1 MEMRNTAT
9 LDQILTAVPSGRGA
23 SRSNAKASDGS
34 DFGSMVRQKQQDT
47 RANDPKDTRTDRP
60 AQNSAAKPKAKPD
73 TPTAQ
78 QESSDVPGEQY
89 EIAAAMMMQ
98 SWLQMIPVNV
108 TPEENTLEVEITPE
122 FLPDMHTEVEVV
134 APLEQIQVRPEEVV
148 EHTEI
153 REFRDVVQE
162 VQTEVR
168 DFSDKPVTE
177 EQTEEVEETV
187 VVENVEVETPVFG
200 YMDAEPV
207 KVAEV
212 REAPVELEAPDG
224 LEQLRGRIE
233 EFLTDA
239 EGNSYV
245 ELTLSP
251 PELGKIT
258 VSLTQ
263 ANDGALHV
271 QLSATTVRAA
281 ELLERNT
288 SGLQQLLAST
298 SRPQVKVEMTEPQ
311 NNPYIFI
318 NPNQDNGQNQQ
329 RQQQNQQ
336 KRDRE
341 RGEHEDSDFIHQLR
355 LGLVGIGV

>member
-1 MEMRNTAT
+1 MEMRTAV
-9 LDQILTAVPSGRGA
+9 LDQFLTVKQSGRAVTQSGGK
-23 SRSNAKASDGS
+23 SGDSS
-34 DFGSMVRQKQQDT
+34 DFGSMVRQKQQDV
-47 RANDPKDTRTDRP
+47 RGQQDNARD
-60 AQNSAAKPKAKPD
+60 AKPTQASNGVKKTDGPEAAQTTEAPD
-73 TPTAQ
+73 
-78 QESSDVPGEQY
+78 EQY
-89 EIAAAMMMQ
+89 AIAAAMMMQ

-134 APLEQIQVRPEEVV
+134 APLEQIQVRPEEVFV
-148 EHTEI
+148 QTET
-153 REFRDVVQE
+153 REFRDVAQE
-162 VQTEVR
+162 VRTEIQ
-168 DFSDKPVTE
+168 DFSDKPVTG

-207 KVAEV
+207 KVATVQEK
-212 REAPVELEAPDG
+212 PVELEAPDG

-263 ANDGALHV
+263 MNDGALHV

-298 SRPQVKVEMTEPQ
+298 SRPQVKVEMNETQ
-311 NNPYIFI
+311 TTPYIFI

>member
-1 MEMRNTAT
+1 MEMRNTAA
-9 LDQILTAVPSGRGA
+9 LDQILTAAPSGRGA

-47 RANDPKDTRTDRP
+47 RANDGKDTP
-60 AQNSAAKPKAKPD
+60 AQTSAAKPKDKPD

-122 FLPDMHTEVEVV
+122 FLPDMHTEAQVV
-134 APLEQIQVRPEEVV
+134 APLEQVQVRPEEVFV
-148 EHTEI
+148 QAET
-153 REFRDVVQE
+153 REFRDVVEEVRTE
-162 VQTEVR
+162 VQ

-187 VVENVEVETPVFG
+187 VVENVKVETPVFG

-207 KVAEV
+207 KVATVQEK
-212 REAPVELEAPDG
+212 PVELEAPDG
-224 LEQLRGRIE
+224 LEQLRGRVE

-263 ANDGALHV
+263 AADGALHV

-298 SRPQVKVEMTEPQ
+298 SRPQVKVEMTETQ

-336 KRDRE
+336 KRERE